1 MAAKAVIKEV
11 NAWIRKAEADFQNIE
26 LVLPAKSAPFDTV
39 CFHAQQAAEKYIK
52 ALLTFYGI
60 PFGKSHDLDKLINL
74 LPPKSKVQAMVG
86 DLSELSD
93 AAVMTRYPED
103 LDEEYD
109 REIAERLVQ
118 QALMVK
124 SAVMDELK
132 QL

>member
-1 MAAKAVIKEV
+1 MAAKAVISEV
-11 NAWIRKAEADFQNIE
+11 KAWIQKAEADFQNIE
-26 LVLPAKSAPFDTV
+26 LVLPAKNAPFDTV
-39 CFHAQQAAEKYIK
+39 CFHAQQAAKKYIK
-52 ALLTFYGI
+52 ALLPFYGI
-60 PFGKSHDLDKLINL
+60 PFGKSHDVDELLNL
-74 LPPKSKVQAMVG
+74 LPSKSKVRAAVG

-103 LDEEYD
+103 WDEEYD

-124 SAVMDELK
+124 SAVMNELK